1 MTARGRI
8 LVVEDNAVLGR
19 VIEFNLT
26 QAGFEVLCVPT
37 GLRAWEALQE
47 LAFDQVVTDYEM
59 PEMNGVELCQAIRR
73 DPQLCHM
80 QLIMCSARGLEL
92 DRQQLMDELHL
103 RAFFFKPFSIR
114 ELLAILSESE
124 AADKTP
130 VIAAH

>member
-1 MTARGRI
+1 MTGRGRV

-19 VIEFNLT
+19 VIEFNLS

-37 GLRAWEALQE
+37 GLHAWEVLQE
-47 LAFDQVVTDYEM
+47 QAFDQVVTDYEM

-73 DPQLCHM
+73 DPRLGHV

-92 DRQQLMDELHL
+92 DRQQLTDELRL

-114 ELLAILSESE
+114 ELLSVLSESE
-124 AADKTP
+124 ALDVTLA
-130 VIAAH
+130 IAAN